1 MKINIFEG
9 SRRIAMILAALA
21 AVVTISL
28 LVTNKPYVT
37 ANYMVSVPG
46 QKPVWTEKS
55 CQTDS
60 SAMEFLDAE
69 TLSGKKVYVSLCLHS
84 REFSSPDG
92 GETRMFVPYMIDAN
106 GNMWGNEKY
115 SPEVRAYAERL
126 GKEFK
131 FGPDD
136 SRLADGKYSQQRY
149 KEMGMGAL
157 MLIIS
162 LLLFW
167 VGVYAIGWIVRGFA
181 GIPRG
186 QDFRPRDGQ

>member
-1 MKINIFEG
+1 
-9 SRRIAMILAALA
+9 MILAALA

-28 LVTNKPYVT
+28 LLTSKPYVT

-60 SAMEFLDAE
+60 SAMEFFDAE

-84 REFSSPDG
+84 REFSSPSGD
-92 GETRMFVPYMIDAN
+92 EKRMFVPYMIDDK
-106 GNMWGNEKY
+106 GNMWGNEKH
-115 SPEVRAYAERL
+115 SPEVMAYAQRL
-126 GKEFK
+126 AKEFT

-136 SRLADGKYSQQRY
+136 SRLADGKYSEQRY

-157 MLIIS
+157 VLVIS
-162 LLLFW
+162 LLVFW
-167 VGVYAIGWIVRGFA
+167 AGVYAIGWIVRGFA

-186 QDFRPRDGQ
+186 QDFRTHDGQ